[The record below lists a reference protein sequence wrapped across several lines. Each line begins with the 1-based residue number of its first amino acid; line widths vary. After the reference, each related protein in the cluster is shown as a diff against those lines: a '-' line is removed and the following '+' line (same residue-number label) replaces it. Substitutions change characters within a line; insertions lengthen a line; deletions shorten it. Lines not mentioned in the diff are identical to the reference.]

1 MFVPIFICI
10 NELKGLQYMIFAP
23 YDMLQFKR
31 IKSTYLSWI
40 NSFPHLGLCNHLW
53 IIAGIAFLFTLVI
66 LRQRWL
72 AKNATFW
79 NDNVQELEKDGSD
92 KGQQELRQ
100 QAIFQASMTYDSFNF
115 IMSNIRLHILNPI
128 QKSYPPRRR
137 LWIDPKV
144 FTSTS
149 SRTENSASQ
158 SFLEYFISESL
169 SALGTRHLFHPVSP
183 PVVDLPLRYGVRRL
197 LDATGPWD

>member
-1 MFVPIFICI
+1 MGMSQMTSCQPARRKRDAATALEVAAETNKSKPMFVPIFICI

-72 AKNATFW
+72 AKNATCW

-92 KGQQELRQ
+92 KGQQELRTTGHFPG
-100 QAIFQASMTYDSFNF
+100 IYDLRF
-115 IMSNIRLHILNPI
+115 I
-128 QKSYPPRRR
+128 
-137 LWIDPKV
+137 
-144 FTSTS
+144 
-149 SRTENSASQ
+149 
-158 SFLEYFISESL
+158 
-169 SALGTRHLFHPVSP
+169 
-183 PVVDLPLRYGVRRL
+183 
-197 LDATGPWD
+197 